1 MENILLSLSYTE
13 SCKSAKKR
21 QLCRRHPNRD
31 NLGTNVAFLLI
42 HEFEENEIINYVN
55 VIQPS

>member
-1 MENILLSLSYTE
+1 MLSLSYTE

-21 QLCRRHPNRD
+21 QLCRRHPNSD
-31 NLGTNVAFLLI
+31 NLGANVAFLLMY
-42 HEFEENEIINYVN
+42 ESEENEIINYVN